1 MRGFLNEYNNFEIP
15 VDIESIV
22 SKVWLNIEYFSFE
35 NINWLFSWK
44 TIVINN
50 NLSLAEQRFTIA
62 HELGHYID
70 GEIWASTGVFACTD
84 YKEKKADTFAMDLLC
99 PTEQVKDLWKEYENI
114 PTIAQC
120 LVVPESI
127 VIKKLKHIYL

>member
-1 MRGFLNEYNNFEIP
+1 MRELLNEYKSYDLPI
-15 VDIESIV
+15 DIESIV

-35 NINWLFSWK
+35 KINWIFSWK

-62 HELGHYID
+62 HELWHYINWEVWTSI
-70 GEIWASTGVFACTD
+70 GIFACTD
-84 YKEKKADTFAMDLLC
+84 FKEKNADNFAMDILC
-99 PTEQVKDLWKEYENI
+99 PTEQVKDLWEEYENI

-120 LVVPESI
+120 LLVPESI
-127 VIKKLKHIYL
+127 VIKKLKLIFK